1 MSASKKTLQDTMNI
15 NNFGA
20 CFFSF
25 SFNHLPHVVS
35 FKKQNE
41 YQGIY
46 IIKYYTLPF
55 HTIFG
60 SKHSLVECDLCTPQF
75 TREGQ
80 PGGKTRQILQEIEA
94 TVK

>member
-1 MSASKKTLQDTMNI
+1 MAVSKKTLQDTMNR

-20 CFFSF
+20 CFFSL
-25 SFNHLPHVVS
+25 SFNHLPDVVS
-35 FKKQNE
+35 FKKQDE

-46 IIKYYTLPF
+46 TVKPTRYLIIRSEDFREKLIRF
-55 HTIFG
+55 
-60 SKHSLVECDLCTPQF
+60 L

-80 PGGKTRQILQEIEA
+80 PGGKTRQVLQEIEA